1 MALPWKHL
9 SDISSGS
16 DLAMN
21 NKNTYDPFYGFSNA
35 DVYC

>member
-9 SDISSGS
+9 SDISRGS

-21 NKNTYDPFYGFSNA
+21 SKNTYGFSTV
-35 DVYC
+35 DVY